1 MKKYII
7 LISFIFVGI
16 NLNAQEKNETKKDL
30 VTSLDIRVQ
39 YIVRDEINAAMKLY
53 KASGGSGLIMD
64 VNNGEILSMVSLPD
78 FDPNS
83 KITEESNLFNRNTLG
98 VYELSLIH
106 I

>member
-1 MKKYII
+1 M
-7 LISFIFVGI
+7 
-16 NLNAQEKNETKKDL
+16 
-30 VTSLDIRVQ
+30 Q

-98 VYELSLIH
+98 VYEFGSVMKIFTTAIGLEEEIFLPKTQNPISD
-106 I
+106 